1 MPGFGTRRSKLTSLL
16 VSHSPG
22 LRHRCCFC
30 AWEYSFSSFVIAC
43 TAAPASG
50 KGRETCSRIRT
61 LSVTFPSGI
70 PMLSPALLGG
80 PVREAA
86 WMSELEEAFAWAL
99 SLSFYRDGS
108 VSVSEDL
115 YRVSGKVLM
124 ILSLLLRYPLAES
137 ECSFYFFKSP

>member
-1 MPGFGTRRSKLTSLL
+1 MPGSIHSAALSLHVQQLQPQEKDGKLAL
-16 VSHSPG
+16 V
-22 LRHRCCFC
+22 F
-30 AWEYSFSSFVIAC
+30 
-43 TAAPASG
+43 
-50 KGRETCSRIRT
+50 RT
-61 LSVTFPSGI
+61 LSVTFQSGI

-115 YRVSGKVLM
+115 YRVSGKQ
-124 ILSLLLRYPLAES
+124 
-137 ECSFYFFKSP
+137 C